1 VERWIALGAPHPD
14 KDLAPRPAQPALAAE
29 DERAHHWAFQ
39 TPVEPPLPAVTN
51 EAWVRTPIDRFVLAR
66 LEAAGLSPA
75 PEAERRVLIR
85 RATFDLTGLPPT
97 RAEVATFLS
106 DRSPGA
112 YARLIE
118 RLLASPR
125 YGERW
130 GRHWLDVAR
139 YADSNG
145 LDENIAHGNAWR
157 YRDWVVDALNA
168 DKPYDEFVREQV
180 AGDLYPSDDPQVR
193 NRRLTATGFLS
204 LGPKVLAE
212 VDETKM
218 EMDIVDEQIDTVGK
232 ALLGLTLGCA
242 RCHDHK
248 FDPISTQDY
257 YALAGIF
264 QSTRSMDSFTKIARW
279 HENPLHDA
287 AYDRDK
293 ADHDSRVAAQ
303 RSVIDGL
310 VADATAALAQQLGA
324 GAAMPEKPE
333 ESFPAETR
341 QQLQQEREELAALEK
356 QSPIQPTAMGVGEG
370 EPRDTA
376 IHVRGSH
383 LTLGEVVPRR
393 IPAVFVT
400 AATPAVD
407 PAGSGR
413 LALAEWLASPDNPL
427 AARVM
432 VNRVWRWH
440 FGRGIVATP
449 NNFGLLGERPTDQ
462 ALLDWLAVAFVRDG
476 WSLKSLHRQ
485 IMLSATYRMASDTS
499 EAAAAVDPGNQ
510 RLGHFPMRR
519 LDAEEIRDA
528 LLAVSDQLDPTM
540 GGPVLAVDNR
550 AFIFDH
556 TSKDETSYDRSRRS
570 IYLPVVRNHLHECF
584 MLFDYSD
591 ASTPNGNRNTST
603 VASQALYLMNGEL
616 VATAAQRLADRVLS
630 EGGSSDATRTDWLYQ
645 TCLARPA
652 SDEEVARVAEYLQR
666 FSDLTDTPDGKS
678 HEHTSWQLVCQALL
692 ISSEFVYVE

>member
-1 VERWIALGAPHPD
+1 
-14 KDLAPRPAQPALAAE
+14 
-29 DERAHHWAFQ
+29 
-39 TPVEPPLPAVTN
+39 
-51 EAWVRTPIDRFVLAR
+51 
-66 LEAAGLSPA
+66 
-75 PEAERRVLIR
+75 
-85 RATFDLTGLPPT
+85 
-97 RAEVATFLS
+97 
-106 DRSPGA
+106 
-112 YARLIE
+112 
-118 RLLASPR
+118 
-125 YGERW
+125 
-130 GRHWLDVAR
+130 
-139 YADSNG
+139 
-145 LDENIAHGNAWR
+145 
-157 YRDWVVDALNA
+157 
-168 DKPYDEFVREQV
+168 
-180 AGDLYPSDDPQVR
+180 
-193 NRRLTATGFLS
+193 
-204 LGPKVLAE
+204 
-212 VDETKM
+212 
-218 EMDIVDEQIDTVGK
+218 
-232 ALLGLTLGCA
+232 
-242 RCHDHK
+242 
-248 FDPISTQDY
+248 
-257 YALAGIF
+257 
-264 QSTRSMDSFTKIARW
+264 
-279 HENPLHDA
+279 
-287 AYDRDK
+287 
-293 ADHDSRVAAQ
+293 
-303 RSVIDGL
+303 
-310 VADATAALAQQLGA
+310 
-324 GAAMPEKPE
+324 
-333 ESFPAETR
+333 
-341 QQLQQEREELAALEK
+341 
-356 QSPIQPTAMGVGEG
+356 
-370 EPRDTA
+370 
-376 IHVRGSH
+376 
-383 LTLGEVVPRR
+383 
-393 IPAVFVT
+393 
-400 AATPAVD
+400 
-407 PAGSGR
+407 
-413 LALAEWLASPDNPL
+413 
-427 AARVM
+427 M

-485 IMLSATYRMASDTS
+485 IMLSATYRMSSDTS

-678 HEHTSWQLVCQALL
+678 HEQTSWQLVCQALL